1 MDGHCL
7 GVQARE
13 ARFEGV
19 AGGDLRD
26 ETLLTAACQELRAA
40 PSKIGSSLP
49 DEYSVAGIVLPTV
62 NFMILAGQYP
72 EEVPLAGVFWQSFC
86 PVFNIALE
94 ICICRAARRGS
105 YRSCG

>member
-1 MDGHCL
+1 MRSHDCRRVWNGCIIRATVDGHCL

-13 ARFEGV
+13 ARFEEV

-72 EEVPLAGVFWQSFC
+72 EEVPLAGVFGNRF
-86 PVFNIALE
+86 
-94 ICICRAARRGS
+94 AR
-105 YRSCG
+105 CLILL

>member
-1 MDGHCL
+1 MQMRSLRFSQCAAMTAAAFGMVASSGQQWMDTAWGSK
-7 GVQARE
+7 RE

-72 EEVPLAGVFWQSFC
+72 EEVPLAGVF
-86 PVFNIALE
+86 
-94 ICICRAARRGS
+94 G
-105 YRSCG
+105 